1 MKTIRIGTRK
11 SPLALWQAEF
21 VRDCLQK
28 ISPEHDIAL
37 VKMSTQGD
45 KLLDTSLS
53 KVGGKGLFIKELEQ
67 GLVAGDIDIAVHST
81 KDMTVDLPAGLGIT
95 AICERADARDAFVSN
110 RHPSLDSLPNGAVVG
125 TSSLRRQ
132 CQLQGRYPHLTIKPL
147 RGNVNTR
154 LGKLDQ
160 GDYDAI
166 ILAVAGLH
174 RLSLGDRIRES
185 LPPEILL
192 PAVGQ
197 GAICIESR
205 EDDSELN
212 ELLVRLDHAQTRA
225 CVTAE
230 RAMNARLQGGCQVP
244 IAGYAVLEDKTLRLR
259 GLVGAID
266 GSKIIDSEI
275 RGAINDAVHLGT
287 ELAED
292 LLAQGAKAILDQ
304 VYASG

>member
-1 MKTIRIGTRK
+1 LKTIRIGTRK

-28 ISPEHDIAL
+28 ISPEHDITL

-67 GLVAGDIDIAVHST
+67 GLVAGNIDIAVHST

-95 AICERADARDAFVSN
+95 AICERADPRDAFVSN
-110 RHPSLDSLPNGAVVG
+110 RHPALDSLPDGAVVG

-132 CQLQGRYPHLTIKPL
+132 CQLQGRYPHLVIKPL

-166 ILAVAGLH
+166 ILAAAGLL
-174 RLSLGDRIRES
+174 RLGLGDRIREPLS
-185 LPPEILL
+185 PETLL

-205 EDDSELN
+205 EGDSELN
-212 ELLVRLDHAQTRA
+212 KLLAGLDHAQTRA

-244 IAGYAVLEDKTLRLR
+244 IAGYAVLEGNALRLR
-259 GLVGAID
+259 GLVGTIN

-275 RGAINDAVHLGT
+275 HGAINDAVHLGT

-304 VYASG
+304 IYAAG